1 LNQKKGAAKKVVTA
15 RIKRIGGEVVGE
27 SRDGRTWRSA
37 AERVGWRA
45 RNAFFIEWA

>member
-1 LNQKKGAAKKVVTA
+1 MFSEGAAKKVVTG
-15 RIKRIGGEVVGE
+15 RIKCIGGEVVGE

-45 RNAFFIEWA
+45 RNALFIEWA